1 MLKALKLVFGPLS
14 ALFLFTACAAAQPR
28 FDIYFGMGTA
38 HDGSTH
44 QLIDFTGS
52 GAPIETPAMDG
63 VFGNFGGAVMLTPS
77 FGFGGEVLLRFQKA
91 DYAGLEYRPIFYD
104 FNGIW
109 TPGLGKHVMPE
120 IQAGL
125 GGLNLRFYNPNSY
138 YYDYYTGQYS
148 NFAGSSNHFQL
159 HVAVGLRVYI
169 TDSVFIRP
177 QVDYH
182 WVRNMTEFNSSSVP
196 AFTIAIGY
204 SSAR

>member
-1 MLKALKLVFGPLS
+1 MLKIIRFAVVVAFISLC
-14 ALFLFTACAAAQPR
+14 CAAFASAEPR
-28 FDIYFGMGTA
+28 FDLYFGMGTMR
-38 HDGSTH
+38 D
-44 QLIDFTGS
+44 DS
-52 GAPIETPAMDG
+52 GLGLTDSSGNLAQSSLDG
-63 VFGNFGGAVMLTPS
+63 VFGTFGGGVMFKPS
-77 FGFGGEVLLRFQKA
+77 FGVGAEVAVRFRQGDFGMYG
-91 DYAGLEYRPIFYD
+91 YRPVFYD